1 VAFTEYLLAANAAV
15 WIGLAGYLFFL
26 ARKQAWL
33 EQRLQHLEAIEHDQH
48 DNDTA

>member
-1 VAFTEYLLAANAAV
+1 MSFAGYLLTANAAV

-33 EQRLQHLEAIEHDQH
+33 TERIEHLEALDHEHLDH
-48 DNDTA
+48 AA